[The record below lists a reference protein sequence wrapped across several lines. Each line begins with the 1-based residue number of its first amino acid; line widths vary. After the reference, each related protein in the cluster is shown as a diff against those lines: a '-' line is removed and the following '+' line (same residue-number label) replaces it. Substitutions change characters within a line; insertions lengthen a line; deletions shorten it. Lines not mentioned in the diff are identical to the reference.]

1 MLFHATMNVL
11 LLLLTICLLLSPFV
25 QSAKKAKAKNK
36 KGVKIFAKEETNA
49 TVDDVVIDTRATA
62 KAHNAGVA
70 HGNSLGKMK

>member
-1 MLFHATMNVL
+1 MNVL
-11 LLLLTICLLLSPFV
+11 LLFLTICLLLSPFV
-25 QSAKKAKAKNK
+25 QSADAKKAKDNK